1 MAEPFWAPAFDITE
15 RIVSVNKNS
24 RFIRDRSPFLPL
36 NDLLLRRLRA
46 RTGLF
51 ISDHGDDESCP
62 GGLDSDIHSLCAS
75 CCGCA
80 ARCAERLRLSGK
92 AKKCFGATP
101 PTSGFGRSPIEP
113 GRPEGRRPS
122 AHQAAQPRRSR
133 QMTMTANNFG

>member
-15 RIVSVNKNS
+15 RIVSVNKNT

-46 RTGLF
+46 RTSLF
-51 ISDHGDDESCP
+51 ISDQGDDESCP

-80 ARCAERLRLSGK
+80 ARYAEGSAFPARQKNVSGLRPQCRDLG
-92 AKKCFGATP
+92 
-101 PTSGFGRSPIEP
+101 
-113 GRPEGRRPS
+113 
-122 AHQAAQPRRSR
+122 AAQ
-133 QMTMTANNFG
+133 

>member
-1 MAEPFWAPAFDITE
+1 MSIEGFGMAEPFWAPAFDITE

-46 RTGLF
+46 RTSLF
-51 ISDHGDDESCP
+51 ISDQGDDESCL

-80 ARCAERLRLSGK
+80 ARCAARHRLSGK
-92 AKKCFGATP
+92 TKNV
-101 PTSGFGRSPIEP
+101 SGLR
-113 GRPEGRRPS
+113 
-122 AHQAAQPRRSR
+122 
-133 QMTMTANNFG
+133 T